1 MDESDEMDNI
11 IFIDGVTK
19 NIDDIPWITLKSL
32 PIDEERALLD
42 SLKHVDDGT
51 IPNGNLSRRWAIP
64 FRNRDGDLPSGSYRE
79 YRVAP
84 PLGITNAGP
93 RRIVKNIDTGEV
105 YYTWTHYG
113 DAGEPAFVRIR

>member
-1 MDESDEMDNI
+1 M
-11 IFIDGVTK
+11 
-19 NIDDIPWITLKSL
+19 

-64 FRNRDGDLPSGSYRE
+64 FRNRYGDLPSGSYRE

-105 YYTWTHYG
+105 YYTWTHYE